1 MQIKYE
7 VMICIILVLLTM
19 QLLCTVIFLHEV
31 ISSFCQETK
40 NWLQLLFLYDLA
52 FYKSASTVGQNFI

>member
-1 MQIKYE
+1 MMY
-7 VMICIILVLLTM
+7 
-19 QLLCTVIFLHEV
+19 LCNSRFIDHATLMYSYFLHEV

-52 FYKSASTVGQNFI
+52 FYESASTVGQNFI